1 MGEGNMKD
9 QEPLSPPPLKEG
21 MKKWKW
27 FLFGAI
33 IIFAGLV
40 FYRGWGFTQKRSGP
54 QRAAK
59 TEVPV
64 QVISVVLK
72 PLTYSMKVTGDIMPL
87 MQVDLFPKVSGYLER
102 IDVHIGDIVKQ
113 GQVIAQIDRRDY
125 VHKVREIEAKVAQA
139 KAQLTELETGT
150 RTEELRQ
157 AEEVVRQARSRF
169 ENAKVQR
176 ERIEALYKREVIS
189 KKERDVT
196 DMEYTVAEA
205 QLASSQQQLKLLQF
219 GARQEVKDASQAKL
233 KEMEAILEQERNHL
247 KDTQIVAPFRGEIS
261 KKYVDAGA
269 FVSPSSPSTP
279 LVSLVHTE
287 TLKIVANVL
296 EKDIPLLKPGMKAKI
311 RVESYPEKVFEG
323 RVEKINSAL
332 ELSTRT
338 LQAEIYVLN
347 TNRFL
352 KPGMFA
358 NVEVVLLEKPQTLVI
373 PREAVIETGNELSV
387 FVVEGTQAV
396 RKPITMGYEQNRMVE
411 VLKGLKEG
419 DQVIV
424 KGQQLIKDG
433 SAIRVVEGS

>member
-1 MGEGNMKD
+1 MKE
-9 QEPLSPPPLKEG
+9 QEPLNTPPLKKG
-21 MKKWKW
+21 RRKWKW
-27 FLFGAI
+27 FLLGAI
-33 IIFAGLV
+33 VILAGLAL
-40 FYRGWGFTQKRSGP
+40 YRGWGFTQKRSGP
-54 QRAAK
+54 LRAARM
-59 TEVPV
+59 EVPV
-64 QVISVVLK
+64 QVTSAALK
-72 PLTYSMKVTGDIMPL
+72 PLTYSMRVTGDIMPL

-102 IDVHIGDIVKQ
+102 MDVHIGDVVKQ
-113 GQVIAQIDRRDY
+113 GQVIAQIDRTDFLQ
-125 VHKVREIEAKVAQA
+125 KVREIEAKVAQA
-139 KAQLTELETGT
+139 KAQLAELETGT

-157 AEEVVRQARSRF
+157 AEEAVRQAQSRF
-169 ENAKVQR
+169 ENAKLQR

-189 KKERDVT
+189 KKERDTT

-205 QLASSQQQLKLLQF
+205 QLASSQQHLKQLRD

-233 KEMEAILEQERNHL
+233 KEMEAILEQERTRLQNAKL
-247 KDTQIVAPFRGEIS
+247 VAPFRGEIS
-261 KKYVDAGA
+261 RKYVDAGA
-269 FVSPSSPSTP
+269 LVSPSTP

-287 TLKIVANVL
+287 TLKVIANVL

-358 NVEVVLLEKPQTLVI
+358 NVEVVLLEKSQTLII
-373 PREAVIETGNELSV
+373 PREAVIEAGSELSV
-387 FVVEGTQAV
+387 FVVEGKQAV
-396 RKPITMGYEQNRMVE
+396 RRPITLGYEQDRFVE
-411 VLKGLKEG
+411 VLKGINEG
-419 DQVIV
+419 EQVII

-433 SAIRVVEGS
+433 SVIRVVEGS